1 MQLAISKTRKAEL
14 VAQYVDL
21 IERSSAV
28 FITEYTGLTVQET
41 EELRGAIREADGAF
55 YITKNTLIRVA
66 LEQTGQSVPDEL
78 LIGQTGVGF
87 ALGDAPPMAKVL
99 TKFAKGQD
107 KFVVRGGLMNEAELS
122 ADAVKSLAEL
132 PSLDELRAQ
141 LIGMIEGPARN
152 IATVIAGGVRQVVNV
167 IDAYAKKD
175 ENEAVAEAA

>member
-21 IERSSAV
+21 IERSNAV
-28 FITEYTGLTVQET
+28 FITEYKGLSVHDT
-41 EELRGAIREADGAF
+41 EELRGSIREVDGAF
-55 YITKNTLIRVA
+55 FIGKNTLIRVA
-66 LEQTGQSVPDEL
+66 LEQTGQPVPIDML
-78 LIGQTGVGF
+78 FGQTGVGF

-99 TKFAKGQD
+99 TKFAKAQE
-107 KFVVRGGLMNEAELS
+107 KFIVRGGLMNKAELS

-132 PSLDELRAQ
+132 PSLDELRGQ
-141 LIGMIEGPARN
+141 LIGMLEGPARN